1 MALGAHRLA
10 EQATGQGQGVSPPPA
25 LGTGDKVAV
34 SGGLVSQCPMHKPS
48 RADLSFFPLLS
59 SLKHH
64 GVHSQATPK
73 VITFHSIISSLRH
86 ISFRHLTHAQ
96 HCTCV
101 THYAFRSND
110 HYNTFSPYSSS
121 PFLDTSFGGSTLFPR
136 WQLGSQHCTS
146 PEINVTAGKSMV
158 LPPIPHPSISGDL
171 V

>member
-64 GVHSQATPK
+64 GVRFFAPATPK
-73 VITFHSIISSLRH
+73 VITFHSLISSLRH
-86 ISFRHLTHAQ
+86 ISFRISLTLNIAL
-96 HCTCV
+96 V
-101 THYAFRSND
+101 SLITHFAVMII
-110 HYNTFSPYSSS
+110 TTLSPHILALHFWI
-121 PFLDTSFGGSTLFPR
+121 PRLEEVLCFL
-136 WQLGSQHCTS
+136 
-146 PEINVTAGKSMV
+146 AGN
-158 LPPIPHPSISGDL
+158 
-171 V
+171 